1 MITRLTTFASQA
13 TGYIQ
18 QTLLDS
24 LSESQK
30 RIAAIVAGALALLAA
45 AYVAYRFC
53 WKKEEIQ
60 AKKEEKVATPTPT
73 TEIEKPL
80 EKEAEKTETV
90 KAQEPTPEPT
100 PVVVE
105 LRKIPGIG
113 SGGSIMHYDRDSIER
128 LFELVNAKDLLD
140 KDDKENREAVDDFV
154 KLVQDDDA
162 RRNDFENKPRAMR
175 IELYGLHATE
185 QPKELVAKGCHFH
198 IKKSEGSWSINFYR
212 EMAISHN
219 FLKSFTEAEGNKD
232 QAKLKELVLKVVEE
246 MKMAYE
252 LSKDERKVI
261 KP

>member
-1 MITRLTTFASQA
+1 MITRLTTFAHQA
-13 TGYIQ
+13 TGYMQ
-18 QTLLDS
+18 QTLLDA

-53 WKKEEIQ
+53 WKKEEVQ
-60 AKKEEKVATPTPT
+60 AKKEEKAIAPSPKLEIKKQEE
-73 TEIEKPL
+73 TEK
-80 EKEAEKTETV
+80 AESL
-90 KAQEPTPEPT
+90 KAPEPTP

-105 LRKIPGIG
+105 LRAIPRIG

-128 LFELVNAKDLLD
+128 LFELVNAKDLLEL
-140 KDDKENREAVDDFV
+140 DDKENREAVDDFV

-175 IELYGLHATE
+175 IELYERHATE
-185 QPKELVAKGCHFH
+185 QPKELAAKGCHFH
-198 IKKSEGSWSINFYR
+198 IKKSEGSWNMNFYR

-246 MKMAYE
+246 MKEAYE
-252 LSKDERKVI
+252 LSKEERKAKKLNHI
-261 KP
+261 